1 MQVGTL
7 VKSKYSWNKNIGI
20 CIKHNTG
27 GFVIL
32 WSNGEYGFTIPSDVE
47 AICK

>member
-7 VKSKYSWNKNIGI
+7 VKHKASWCKNIGI

-27 GFVIL
+27 GWWIL
-32 WSNGEYGFTIPSDVE
+32 WSDGAYGFTNPSDVE
-47 AICK
+47 VICK